1 MKHLHLWLTFAG
13 AATLAQ
19 FLGFCIPTIISWKLV
34 NLGILNPDEPFV
46 WMPLISLMLTACIL
60 SLLLIQLVLGRLLR
74 PLQRLVLAL
83 KTVASGDLSVR
94 LPEDNWWSEIRE
106 TNSSFNKMMKEL
118 NSLELLQSDFIQNV
132 SHEIKTPLASVRGYA
147 SLLNSTDLNE
157 EQ

>member
-19 FLGFCIPTIISWKLV
+19 FLGFFIPTIISWKLV

-74 PLQRLVLAL
+74 PLQRLSPSVCRRTTGGRRSARQTRAL
-83 KTVASGDLSVR
+83 
-94 LPEDNWWSEIRE
+94 
-106 TNSSFNKMMKEL
+106 
-118 NSLELLQSDFIQNV
+118 
-132 SHEIKTPLASVRGYA
+132 IK
-147 SLLNSTDLNE
+147 
-157 EQ
+157 

>member
-60 SLLLIQLVLGRLLR
+60 SLLLIQLVLGPTPSPAPTARSRFKDSRKRRSLR
-74 PLQRLVLAL
+74 PSAGGQLV
-83 KTVASGDLSVR
+83 VGDPR
-94 LPEDNWWSEIRE
+94 D
-106 TNSSFNKMMKEL
+106 K
-118 NSLELLQSDFIQNV
+118 LEL
-132 SHEIKTPLASVRGYA
+132 
-147 SLLNSTDLNE
+147 
-157 EQ
+157 